1 MGKRGGRGMNGILAL
16 FLSMS
21 FSGSLLILGL
31 LFGKPLY
38 QNRTGR
44 RWQYYVWLIVIARL
58 LLPFSPEKSVSSML
72 LERVRA
78 GQSVSESIVLQDD
91 LSVSPAMQSAD
102 SSEDRSVVK
111 DTTYDKNTDNN
122 LNGLLQD
129 FGIKALSHLWIVW
142 LGVTALIFVRKITV
156 YQGFVKYLKAGWE
169 EVTDMRLL
177 DLLAQTGERA
187 GVKRPVELYTNR
199 LISTPLLIGF
209 IHPCIVLPSAGLSDT
224 DFLYTAWHELV
235 HDKHMDMFYK
245 WLMQITLCLHWFNP
259 LVWLMSRE
267 VERTC
272 ELACDEAVI
281 CMLDGKGR
289 RAYGDT
295 LLHAFRAGDSY
306 ENSFPSVML
315 SAGAKQLKERLGV
328 IMKYKK
334 SSKAAIVLSTALTG
348 LMILAAA
355 AAGVAAPSA
364 ARAEASRVVPSEVT
378 GSSAP
383 AQMQINKNNVSTSG
397 GSAEKYYQ
405 ASNLP
410 AFGRVF
416 AGMDEEEQEVWLDR
430 IYQDGEIA
438 FFSVSLQQL
447 ETGSDFVELFAK
459 KAYKDNKISFFSVLT
474 RHMDRKTQKA
484 WLKKA
489 EKDKRTAFQMGLLE
503 ELGMDDKLEQLKL
516 GLDQERIAEYK
527 KYGITVKGK
536 SYYYKGK
543 LVNFFLDSQKNTSTY
558 TVSMDPKGTVHVKV
572 TRGTDG
578 IIKSVR
584 RMSDAEVEKLLS
596 PGDGWKELE
605 KEEEKEKDAA
615 DEVDKALTKAGGEKI
630 TVPVQI
636 DQLKDG
642 KYAWLGT
649 YELAE
654 NDKIYYRVSA
664 KEGERLDVGFAKAGS
679 GDPSVTYHT
688 VSNRRTDGKL
698 QVRAG
703 GFAWKKPLKPGKYR
717 LFIHTKEGDL
727 RKVEGAVVIV
737 RSEA

>member
-21 FSGSLLILGL
+21 FSGSLLILVL
-31 LFGKPLY
+31 LLGKPLY

-44 RWQYYVWLIVIARL
+44 RWQYYIWLIVIARL

-72 LERVRA
+72 VERVRA
-78 GQSVSESIVLQDD
+78 GQGVSEGIVLQDD
-91 LSVSPAMQSAD
+91 LSVSPVVQSAD
-102 SSEDRSVVK
+102 SSEERSDVK
-111 DTTYDKNTDNN
+111 DTTCDKNTGDDT
-122 LNGLLQD
+122 GGQLQD
-129 FGIKALSHLWIVW
+129 LGINALSRLWIIW
-142 LGVTALIFVRKITV
+142 LGVAALLFVRKITV

-177 DLLAQTGERA
+177 DMLAQTGERA

-199 LISTPLLIGF
+199 LVSTPLLIGF
-209 IHPCIVLPSAGLSDT
+209 IHPCIVLPSAGLPDT

-235 HDKHMDMFYK
+235 HDKHMDMVYK

-267 VERTC
+267 VERAC

-295 LLHAFRAGDSY
+295 LLHAFRAGDCY
-306 ENSFPSVML
+306 ETSFPSVML

-334 SSKAAIVLSTALTG
+334 SSKATIALSAMLTG
-348 LMILAAA
+348 LMVLAAA
-355 AAGVAAPSA
+355 AAGVAVPSA
-364 ARAEASRVVPSEVT
+364 ARAEA
-378 GSSAP
+378 A
-383 AQMQINKNNVSTSG
+383 NKNNVSTSG
-397 GSAEKYYQ
+397 SSAEKYYQ

-416 AGMDEEEQEVWLDR
+416 ARMDEEEQEVWLDR

-447 ETGSDFVELFAK
+447 ETDSDFVELFAQ
-459 KAYKDNKISFFSVLT
+459 KAYKDNRISFFSVLT
-474 RHMDRKTQKA
+474 GHMDRNMQKA
-484 WLKKA
+484 WLEKA
-489 EKDKRTAFQMGLLE
+489 RKDKRTAYQMELLE
-503 ELGMDDKLEQLKL
+503 ELGRDDELEQLRQ
-516 GLDQERIAEYK
+516 GLDKERIAEYK

-605 KEEEKEKDAA
+605 KEEEKKEKEDKEEKENDAA
-615 DEVDKALTKAGGEKI
+615 DEVDEALTKAGGEKI

-649 YELAE
+649 YELTE
-654 NDKIYYRVSA
+654 NDKIYYCVSA

-679 GDPSVTYHT
+679 GVPGVTYHT
-688 VSNRRTDGKL
+688 VSNYRTDGKL

-727 RKVEGAVVIV
+727 KKVEGAVVIV